1 MDLLN
6 DLTPNFKLAPK
17 KLRIVAALIDLVI
30 YFTLGYLL
38 GLLFGMSFN
47 NDTEGFGFHLT
58 GLPAILFCVLWL
70 PLIPICEGLTGRTI
84 GKRILKIKVVRQD
97 NSPTNIG
104 TSLIRHLFDI
114 IDLFLLIGLIV
125 AASNENS
132 QRIGDLVAKTYVVMN
147 D

>member
-6 DLTPNFKLAPK
+6 DLTPNIKIAPK
-17 KLRIVAALIDLVI
+17 KLRVVAALIDMVI
-30 YFTLGYLL
+30 YLTLGYLI

-47 NDTEGFGFHLT
+47 NAEGFGFHLT

-84 GKRILKIKVVRQD
+84 GKWILKIKVVRQD
-97 NSPTNIG
+97 QSPTNIG
-104 TSLIRHLFDI
+104 ASLIRHLFDI

-125 AASNENS
+125 ASSNANS